1 VESLLGKNEQILW
14 RARQHW
20 IVLTANFVINLF
32 LFVVIWAIYGAAGTL
47 GAGALGDFLRNNR
60 GIALIAL
67 AIPIVWFG
75 WEFLQW
81 WAEEY
86 LITTTRVVQT
96 EGLINKHTKDSALE
110 KINDITLNQSVV
122 GRILNYG
129 DLAIITGSDMG
140 TNVLKRLANI
150 LNYGDLAIITGS
162 DMGTNVLKRL
172 ANPVEF
178 KKTLLE
184 QKHQLSNGD
193 DYGSRKAPTAVQS
206 DDEDPLKKIAQLD
219 DLRKSGAISEVEYQQ
234 AKAKLL
240 TKL

>member
-1 VESLLGKNEQILW
+1 MGMMKYVESLLGKNEQILW

-32 LFVVIWAIYGAAGTL
+32 VFIVIWAIYGITGML
-47 GAGALGDFLRNNR
+47 GAGVIGDFLRNNR
-60 GIALIAL
+60 GFALIAL
-67 AIPIVWFG
+67 LIPIGWFG

-110 KINDITLNQSVV
+110 KINDITLNQSVL
-122 GRILNYG
+122 GRVLNYG
-129 DLAIITGSDMG
+129 DLAVITGSDMG
-140 TNVLKRLANI
+140 TNVFKRLA
-150 LNYGDLAIITGS
+150 
-162 DMGTNVLKRL
+162 K
-172 ANPVEF
+172 PVEF

-184 QKHQLSNGD
+184 QKQKLSDSEDLGP
-193 DYGSRKAPTAVQS
+193 RKAAVAES

-240 TKL
+240 AQL

>member
-1 VESLLGKNEQILW
+1 MGMMKYVESLLGKNEQILW

-140 TNVLKRLANI
+140 TNVLKRLAN
-150 LNYGDLAIITGS
+150 
-162 DMGTNVLKRL
+162 
-172 ANPVEF
+172 PVEF

-240 TKL
+240 AKL

>member
-1 VESLLGKNEQILW
+1 MGMMKYVESLLGKNEQILW

-20 IVLTANFVINLF
+20 IVLMANFAINLF
-32 LFVVIWAIYGAAGTL
+32 IFIAIWALYALMGTIGGVL
-47 GAGALGDFLRNNR
+47 LNIRTFALL
-60 GIALIAL
+60 ALL
-67 AIPIVWFG
+67 IPIGWFG
-75 WEFLQW
+75 WELLQW

-110 KINDITLNQSVV
+110 KINDITLNQSVM
-122 GRILNYG
+122 GRILSYG

-140 TNVLKRLANI
+140 TNVLKRLA
-150 LNYGDLAIITGS
+150 
-162 DMGTNVLKRL
+162 K
-172 ANPVEF
+172 PVEF

-184 QKHQLSNGD
+184 QKHQLSDGD
-193 DYGSRKAPTAVQS
+193 DLGPRKAAAVEG
-206 DDEDPLKKIAQLD
+206 DEEDPLKKIAQLD

-240 TKL
+240 AKL

>member
-1 VESLLGKNEQILW
+1 MGMLKYVEGLLGKNEQILW

-32 LFVVIWAIYGAAGTL
+32 IFIVVLALYGLAGSL
-47 GAGALGDFLRNNR
+47 GAGAVGDFLRSNR
-60 GIALIAL
+60 GFTLLLLLI
-67 AIPIVWFG
+67 PFGWFG

-110 KINDITLNQSVV
+110 KINDITLNQSVM

-129 DLAIITGSDMG
+129 DLAIITGSDAG
-140 TNVLKRLANI
+140 TNVLKRLA
-150 LNYGDLAIITGS
+150 
-162 DMGTNVLKRL
+162 K
-172 ANPVEF
+172 PVDF

-184 QKHQLSNGD
+184 QKTKLTDGD
-193 DYGSRKAPTAVQS
+193 DLHPRTAAPAVS
-206 DDEDPLKKIAQLD
+206 DDEEDPLKKIGQLD
-219 DLRKSGAISEVEYQQ
+219 ELRRSGAISEVEYQQ
-234 AKAKLL
+234 AKARLLAKL
-240 TKL
+240 

>member
-1 VESLLGKNEQILW
+1 MLKYVEGLLGKNEQVLW

-32 LFVVIWAIYGAAGTL
+32 IFIAILALYALL
-47 GAGALGDFLRNNR
+47 GGVQFLSGIRGLALLVL
-60 GIALIAL
+60 LI
-67 AIPIVWFG
+67 PFGWFG
-75 WEFLQW
+75 WELLQW

-110 KINDITLNQSVV
+110 KINDITLNQSVL

-140 TNVLKRLANI
+140 TNVLKRLAH
-150 LNYGDLAIITGS
+150 
-162 DMGTNVLKRL
+162 
-172 ANPVEF
+172 PVEF

-184 QKHQLSNGD
+184 QKHKMSDGD
-193 DYGSRKAPTAVQS
+193 DLGPRKATTAAAV
-206 DDEDPLKKIAQLD
+206 DDDDPLKQIAQLD
-219 DLRKSGAISEVEYQQ
+219 NLRKSGALSDAEYQQ

-240 TKL
+240 AKL

>member
-1 VESLLGKNEQILW
+1 MGMLRYVESLLGKNEQILW

-32 LFVVIWAIYGAAGTL
+32 IFIVVLAVYGAAGTL
-47 GAGALGDFLRNNR
+47 GAGAIGDFLRSNR
-60 GIALIAL
+60 GFALLAL
-67 AIPIVWFG
+67 LFPIGWFG
-75 WEFLQW
+75 WELLQW

-140 TNVLKRLANI
+140 TNLLKRLAQ
-150 LNYGDLAIITGS
+150 
-162 DMGTNVLKRL
+162 
-172 ANPVEF
+172 PVEF

-184 QKHQLSNGD
+184 QKQKLSDGED
-193 DYGSRKAPTAVQS
+193 LGYRKVAAAAEGGE
-206 DDEDPLKKIAQLD
+206 EDPLKKIAQLD
-219 DLRKSGAISEVEYQQ
+219 DLRKTGAISEVEYQQ

-240 TKL
+240 AKL

>member
-1 VESLLGKNEQILW
+1 MGMMKYVESLLGKNEQILW

-140 TNVLKRLANI
+140 TNVLKRLAN
-150 LNYGDLAIITGS
+150 
-162 DMGTNVLKRL
+162 
-172 ANPVEF
+172 PVEF

>member
-1 VESLLGKNEQILW
+1 MGMMKYVESLLGKNEQVLW

-32 LFVVIWAIYGAAGTL
+32 IFIVIWAIYGAAGML
-47 GAGALGDFLRNNR
+47 GAGVVGDFLRNNR
-60 GIALIAL
+60 GFALIAL
-67 AIPIVWFG
+67 LIPIGWFG
-75 WEFLQW
+75 WELLQW

-96 EGLINKHTKDSALE
+96 EGLINKRTKDSALE

-129 DLAIITGSDMG
+129 DLAIITGSDVG
-140 TNVLKRLANI
+140 TNVLKRLA
-150 LNYGDLAIITGS
+150 
-162 DMGTNVLKRL
+162 R
-172 ANPVEF
+172 PVEF

-184 QKHQLSNGD
+184 QKHQLSDGEDLGHRKVVTAAEGD
-193 DYGSRKAPTAVQS
+193 E
-206 DDEDPLKKIAQLD
+206 EDPLKRIAELD
-219 DLRKSGAISEVEYQQ
+219 DLRKTGAISEVEYQQ

-240 TKL
+240 AKL

>member
-1 VESLLGKNEQILW
+1 MGMMKYVENLLGKNEQILW

-20 IVLTANFVINLF
+20 IVLSANFVINLF
-32 LFVVIWAIYGAAGTL
+32 IFIVIWAIYGAAGML
-47 GAGALGDFLRNNR
+47 GAGVLGDFLRNNR
-60 GIALIAL
+60 GFALIAL
-67 AIPIVWFG
+67 LIPIGWFG

-86 LITTTRVVQT
+86 LVTTHRVVQT

-110 KINDITLNQSVV
+110 KINDITLNQTVL

-140 TNVLKRLANI
+140 TNVLKRLA
-150 LNYGDLAIITGS
+150 
-162 DMGTNVLKRL
+162 K
-172 ANPVEF
+172 PVEF

-184 QKHQLSNGD
+184 QKSKLSDGED
-193 DYGSRKAPTAVQS
+193 LGHRKPPAAGA

-240 TKL
+240 AKL

>member
-1 VESLLGKNEQILW
+1 MGMMRYVEGLLGKNEQILW

-32 LFVVIWAIYGAAGTL
+32 IFLVIWAIYGAAGML
-47 GAGALGDFLRNNR
+47 GAGFLGDFLRSNR
-60 GIALIAL
+60 GFALIAL
-67 AIPIVWFG
+67 LIPIGWFG
-75 WEFLQW
+75 WGFLQW

-86 LITTTRVVQT
+86 LVTTHRVVQT

-110 KINDITLNQSVV
+110 KINDITLNQSVL

-129 DLAIITGSDMG
+129 DLAIITGSDIG
-140 TNVLKRLANI
+140 TNVLKRLA
-150 LNYGDLAIITGS
+150 
-162 DMGTNVLKRL
+162 K
-172 ANPVEF
+172 PVEF

-184 QKHQLSNGD
+184 QKSTLSDGED
-193 DYGSRKAPTAVQS
+193 LDHRKSPATG

-240 TKL
+240 AKL

>member
-1 VESLLGKNEQILW
+1 MGMLKYVEGLLGKNEQILW

-20 IVLTANFVINLF
+20 IVLSANFVINLF
-32 LFVVIWAIYGAAGTL
+32 IFIVIWAIYFAAGSL
-47 GAGALGDFLRNNR
+47 GSGWLGDFLRNNR

-67 AIPIVWFG
+67 LIPICWFG

-86 LITTTRVVQT
+86 LITSHRVVQT

-110 KINDITLNQSVV
+110 KINDITLNQSVM

-140 TNVLKRLANI
+140 TNVLKRLA
-150 LNYGDLAIITGS
+150 
-162 DMGTNVLKRL
+162 R
-172 ANPVEF
+172 PVEF

-184 QKHQLSNGD
+184 QKAKLSDGD
-193 DYGSRKAPTAVQS
+193 DLGPRKAPAAAAVS
-206 DDEDPLKKIAQLD
+206 DEEDPLKKIAQLD

-240 TKL
+240 AKL

>member
-1 VESLLGKNEQILW
+1 MGMLKYVESLLGKNEQILW

-32 LFVVIWAIYGAAGTL
+32 LFIAIWVLYALL
-47 GAGALGDFLRNNR
+47 GAVAVGDVLLTIRPFVLLALL
-60 GIALIAL
+60 
-67 AIPIVWFG
+67 IPIGWFG
-75 WEFLQW
+75 WELLQW

-110 KINDITLNQSVV
+110 KINDITLNQSVL
-122 GRILNYG
+122 GRLLNYG
-129 DLAIITGSDMG
+129 DLAIITGSDLG
-140 TNVLKRLANI
+140 TNLLKRLAQ
-150 LNYGDLAIITGS
+150 
-162 DMGTNVLKRL
+162 
-172 ANPVEF
+172 PVEF

-184 QKHQLSNGD
+184 QKNKLSDGD
-193 DYGSRKAPTAVQS
+193 DLSPRQAAMLES
-206 DDEDPLKKIAQLD
+206 NAEDPLKKIAQLD

-240 TKL
+240 AKL